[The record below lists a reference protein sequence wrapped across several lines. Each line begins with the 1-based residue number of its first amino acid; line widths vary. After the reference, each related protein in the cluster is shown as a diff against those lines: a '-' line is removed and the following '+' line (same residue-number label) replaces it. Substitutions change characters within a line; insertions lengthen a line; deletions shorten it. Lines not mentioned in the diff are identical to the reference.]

1 MIGQKHLLELIDA
14 MQFQLPH
21 FIILVGPRG
30 SGKTCLTKYIADKL
44 EAVYSVTDIKV
55 DATASLVS
63 GTSRTSISRFRMMSS
78 SRTCISPS
86 R

>member
-30 SGKTCLTKYIADKL
+30 SGKTCLTKYKKELVKNPFVSFKDRSILKL
-44 EAVYSVTDIKV
+44 AVKHTKFLQFLYSKV
-55 DATASLVS
+55 RR
-63 GTSRTSISRFRMMSS
+63 G
-78 SRTCISPS
+78 
-86 R
+86 